1 MNAETGTAGV
11 RQQQQNFLG
20 HPRMLWVLLA
30 VAVGFNF
37 AFYGFRA
44 FLAPYVQ
51 GAVFGYLPHDQA
63 IQHADL
69 LFNSF
74 GVLLYACPIIGGW
87 VADNVLGKVQS
98 LRISLWLV
106 IIGLL
111 AMALPG
117 ELAFT
122 MGLAFFIVASAL
134 NIPMTVLVG
143 MNYLNKNDPKR
154 DAGYTLYYM
163 AINLGAVIAPY
174 VCATW
179 VAASYGYRW
188 AFIAAAAGQ
197 ALVALI
203 FEIWH
208 RRMPD
213 ADEKPA
219 RRHGYSVPLVIAC
232 CVILSYPCSLLLRHP
247 FIIQIIVYALIVAL
261 ILYFAVVSLRRRDR
275 VQSHRYLA
283 FLILFIA
290 LVVYWA
296 WAVLSGSALN
306 FFARDYVSAP
316 FNFTLFQSFNPFFI
330 LIFAIPLA
338 VLWPWLDK
346 RRINPSTPRKFGI
359 GLMLIA
365 LGYGVLV
372 LADLYTVGGG
382 GRIGWWSLLVY
393 YLLSTLGE
401 LALSPIGYAVVGKLV
416 DPRDAS
422 LAMGGWFAGVA
433 VSYAIA
439 GQLAAMTTSG
449 QNPGIGGYTHVFVLL
464 FWVGLG
470 VGVVYLIAS
479 PWIGK
484 LMHGVR

>member
-1 MNAETGTAGV
+1 MNYEAASPEA
-11 RQQQQNFLG
+11 RPEQRNFLG

-51 GAVFGYLPHDQA
+51 GAVFGNLPQAQA
-63 IQHADL
+63 IQRADL
-69 LFNSF
+69 LFNAF
-74 GVLLYACPIIGGW
+74 GVLLYAAPIFGGW
-87 VADNVLGKVQS
+87 VADNVLGKVRS

-117 ELAFT
+117 QLAFT

-143 MNYLNKNDPKR
+143 MNYLDKNDPKR
-154 DAGYTLYYM
+154 DAGYTLFYM

-179 VAASYGYRW
+179 VATSYGYRW
-188 AFIAAAAGQ
+188 AFVAAAAGQ

-203 FEIWH
+203 FEIFH

-213 ADEKPA
+213 AGEKPP
-219 RRHGYSVPLVIAC
+219 RYHGYSVPFAIAG
-232 CVILSYPCSLLLRHP
+232 CVILTYPCALLLKHP

-261 ILYFAVVSLRRRDR
+261 ILYFSVLSLRRRDR
-275 VQSHRYLA
+275 VQSHRYIAL
-283 FLILFIA
+283 LILFIA

-346 RRINPSTPRKFGI
+346 RRINPSTPHKFGI
-359 GLMLIA
+359 GLVLIA

-372 LADLYTVGGG
+372 LADLYGVGGG
-382 GRIGWWSLLVY
+382 GRIAWWPLALY
-393 YLLSTLGE
+393 YFLSTIGE
-401 LALSPIGYAVVGKLV
+401 LALSPIGYALVGKLV
-416 DPRDAS
+416 NPRDAS

-433 VSYAIA
+433 VSYALA
-439 GQLAAMTTSG
+439 GQISIMTTSG
-449 QNPGIGGYTHVFVLL
+449 SHPGLAGYTHVFVLL
-464 FWVGLG
+464 FWVGLA
-470 VGVVYLIAS
+470 VGVVYLLAS
-479 PWIGK
+479 PWISK
-484 LMHGVR
+484 LMHGVH